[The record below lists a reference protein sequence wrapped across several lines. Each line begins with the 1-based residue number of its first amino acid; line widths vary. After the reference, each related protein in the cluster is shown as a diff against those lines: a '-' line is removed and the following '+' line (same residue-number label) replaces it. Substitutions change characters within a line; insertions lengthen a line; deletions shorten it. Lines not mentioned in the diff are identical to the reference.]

1 MQLCLKI
8 GLVDSYHDNLSPSNG
23 IEVAGE
29 HGEGE
34 TSDQYSR
41 QTESGA
47 VTTFEYGDNETSYI
61 TKEFLFVS
69 DVCYLEVKVCVVE
82 GVVIQS
88 DVVSS
93 C

>member
-1 MQLCLKI
+1 MQLRLKI
-8 GLVDSYHDNLSPSNG
+8 GLVNSCHDNLSPSNG
-23 IEVAGE
+23 IGVAGE

-41 QTESGA
+41 QAESGA
-47 VTTFEYGDNETSYI
+47 VTTVEYGDGETSYI

-69 DVCYLEVKVCVVE
+69 EVRYLEVKVRVVE